1 MVSKHDSE
9 KVLSILSDPDIR
21 QLLTAIVQENLS
33 IRSHLDLLQWLQGSV
48 QELLPHDVL
57 IAAWGDFALGLIH
70 FDVISS
76 LPKVRTENLP
86 DKDVS
91 PFLIQLF
98 DRWNRAE
105 RRPMQFDI
113 ADSLDVSHHLSVE
126 LTIPAIEGMQSVLVH
141 GIKDYRGRH
150 DCLFAALRQRPG
162 NDHRACLRF
171 EMLIPYIDTAL
182 RQLTLLPRQDVKLV
196 DEAVSEG
203 TADSS
208 ARSEEHGLSEREL
221 EIMHWV
227 ALGKTNAEIGMILN
241 ISAFTVKNHLQ
252 RIFRKL
258 NVLNRAQAVAMFEPG
273 SRARPN

>member
-1 MVSKHDSE
+1 MVSKLDSAR
-9 KVLSILSDPDIR
+9 VLSTLPDLDVQ
-21 QLLTAIVQENLS
+21 QLLTTIVQENLS
-33 IRSHLDLLQWLQGSV
+33 IRSHLDLLNWLQGSV
-48 QELLPHDVL
+48 QNFLPHDVL

-76 LPKVRTENLP
+76 LPKIRTQDLP
-86 DKDVS
+86 DQDVS
-91 PFLIQLF
+91 PFLIRLF
-98 DRWNRAE
+98 DRWNQAE
-105 RRPMQFDI
+105 RRSMQFDI
-113 ADSLDVSHHLSVE
+113 ADSLDASHHLSLE

-150 DCLFAALRQRPG
+150 DCLFAALRQYPG
-162 NDHRACLRF
+162 NDQQACLRF

-182 RQLTLLPRQDVKLV
+182 RQLTLLPRQDVQLAT
-196 DEAVSEG
+196 ESGGNEC
-203 TADSS
+203 TESS
-208 ARSEEHGLSEREL
+208 SRHGEHGLSEREL